1 MEKLGKTLRSIL
13 QVGLLI
19 LVICFLSAKTYPS
32 TNKTQTYVSKN
43 GFLSSPL
50 LRYSGLLFAQQIND
64 SIKAEW
70 WDSIHGER
78 SRTIKLKDPK
88 MAVFYAFIPGIVVH
102 GSGHFY
108 ARKTKTGFLL
118 LGAEVVGVSL
128 VGWSA
133 FATAMGGYD
142 PGVELLGFGGLMLF
156 VGSWVYDVV
165 GSPIAVKKDNQKRV
179 GMKSINLKFEFDHKY
194 DSIRVVLVR
203 QF

>member
-1 MEKLGKTLRSIL
+1 MKELERAIGI
-13 QVGLLI
+13 GFFLI
-19 LVICFLSAKTYPS
+19 FFFAVRACAS
-32 TNKTQTYVSKN
+32 TDKIQTYVSKS
-43 GFLSSPL
+43 GLISSPQCG
-50 LRYSGLLFAQQIND
+50 YSGLLFAQQMED
-64 SIKAEW
+64 SIRAKQV
-70 WDSIHGER
+70 DS
-78 SRTIKLKDPK
+78 IKLKDPK

-165 GSPIAVKKDNQKRV
+165 GSPIAVVKTNKNLFQGNHSGLKLQIKDE
-179 GMKSINLKFEFDHKY
+179 NLKL
-194 DSIRVVLVR
+194 VVIWR
-203 QF
+203 F